1 MTIVQFNSEV
11 SSVEI
16 FDIESDFVF
25 NKVIRIRIVRVI
37 DTEFIHSLS
46 Y

>member
-1 MTIVQFNSEV
+1 MTVVQFDDRV

-16 FDIESDFVF
+16 FSIESDIIF
-25 NKVIRIRIVRVI
+25 NKVIRIRTAEFI
-37 DTEFIHSLS
+37 DTEFIHDLS